1 MNILTNTQISL
12 KYAVSKAAV
21 TYWIKD
27 AIVNKNN
34 LKLHRNDKEKIQI
47 IDNPHNHSEL
57 TRLAEAGKK
66 FRRHTAHSDI
76 TPKPEFYEIFD
87 EGEIVEMVR
96 DLEVNNEINF
106 KFTYKGPGAEGWDDL
121 YNNGVESGTYLT
133 PIKDEKMLENNFELI
148 LQRISDSVKINIID
162 LGPGNSKPL
171 KNFLLKLSD
180 LGRLNSYA
188 AVDISP
194 EMIEISQKNI
204 QEWLPDLPYFSYVCD
219 FETANFNRI
228 LEQQK
233 AKFEYETVNIIFDL
247 GGTLSNQNNP
257 TLVLRN
263 IARGMREGNIFVSTN
278 GLDSNR
284 TRAEFGHLKMNTAV
298 EKVIWIPRMLNL
310 EIEKLEFFSRYDESE
325 DCKSQYFVL
334 DKDYTLTIREL
345 GKNKVLNFYKGQE
358 IVVWKHYMTSP
369 NGLFEYY
376 ESCGLTL
383 VGFNMSNDHRDSLM
397 ICELN
402 DE

>member
-1 MNILTNTQISL
+1 MNTFTNTQVSL
-12 KYAVSKAAV
+12 EYAVSKAAV
-21 TYWIKD
+21 TYWIQD

-34 LKLHRNDKEKIQI
+34 LQLQKNKEKLQI
-47 IDNPHNHSEL
+47 VNNAHNIAEL

-66 FRRHTAHSDI
+66 FRRHTAYADI
-76 TPKPEFYEIFD
+76 KPKAEFYDIFD
-87 EGEIVEMVR
+87 QAEIVEMVR

-106 KFTYKGPGAEGWDDL
+106 KFTYKGNGARLWDEFYNSGVSEGQ
-121 YNNGVESGTYLT
+121 YLT
-133 PIKDEKMLENNFELI
+133 PAKDEKMLENNFELI
-148 LQRISDSVKINIID
+148 LQRVSSSVRVNVID
-162 LGPGNSKPL
+162 LGQGNSKPL
-171 KNFLLKLSD
+171 KNFLLKLSQ
-180 LGRLNSYA
+180 LGRLNSYT

-204 QEWLPDLPYFSYVCD
+204 KEWLPDLPYFSYICD

-228 LEQQK
+228 LEEQK
-233 AKFEYETVNIIFDL
+233 ARFDFETVNIIFDL
-247 GGTLSNQNNP
+247 GRTLSNQNDP
-257 TLVLRN
+257 YLVLSN

-284 TRAEFGHLKMNTAV
+284 TRSEFGFLKMEEAIEQDT
-298 EKVIWIPRMLNL
+298 WIPKMLNFDM
-310 EIEKLEFFSRYDESE
+310 EEVEFFSRYDEKD
-325 DCKSQYFVL
+325 DCKKEYFVL

-345 GKNKVLNFYKGQE
+345 GKDKVLNFYKGQE

-397 ICELN
+397 ICELS
-402 DE
+402 EE

>member
-1 MNILTNTQISL
+1 MNTFTNTQISL

-21 TYWIKD
+21 TYWIQD

-34 LKLHRNDKEKIQI
+34 LQLQKNKERLQI
-47 IDNPHNHSEL
+47 IDNAHNIAEL

-66 FRRHTAHSDI
+66 FRRHTAHADI
-76 TPKPEFYEIFD
+76 KPKPEFYEIFND
-87 EGEIVEMVR
+87 EEIVEMVR

-133 PIKDEKMLENNFELI
+133 PMKDEKMLEDNFQLI
-148 LQRISDSVKINIID
+148 LQRISSSVRVNVID
-162 LGPGNSKPL
+162 LGQGNSKPL
-171 KNFLLKLSD
+171 KNFLLKLSE
-180 LGRLNSYA
+180 LGRLNSYT

-204 QEWLPDLPYFSYVCD
+204 QKWLPDLPYFSYVCD

-228 LEQQK
+228 LEEQK
-233 AKFEYETVNIIFDL
+233 ARFDFETVNIIFDL
-247 GGTLSNQNNP
+247 GGTLSNQNDP
-257 TLVLRN
+257 YLVLTN
-263 IARGMREGNIFVSTN
+263 IARGMRGGNIFVSTN

-284 TRAEFGHLKMNTAV
+284 TRAEFGHLKMDTAV
-298 EKVIWIPRMLNL
+298 EKVVWIPKMLNL
-310 EIEKLEFFSRYDESE
+310 NIENLGFFSRYNDE
-325 DCKSQYFVL
+325 DDYKSQYFVL

-345 GKNKVLNFYKGQE
+345 GKDKVLNFYKGQE

-397 ICELN
+397 ICELS
-402 DE
+402 EE

>member
-1 MNILTNTQISL
+1 MNTFTNTQISL

-21 TYWIKD
+21 TYWIQD

-34 LKLHRNDKEKIQI
+34 LQLQKNKERLQI
-47 IDNPHNHSEL
+47 IDNAHNIAEL

-66 FRRHTAHSDI
+66 FRRHTAHADI
-76 TPKPEFYEIFD
+76 KPKPEFYEIFND
-87 EGEIVEMVR
+87 EEIVEMVR

-133 PIKDEKMLENNFELI
+133 PMKDEKMLEDNFQLI
-148 LQRISDSVKINIID
+148 LQRISSSVRVNVID
-162 LGPGNSKPL
+162 LGQGNSKPL
-171 KNFLLKLSD
+171 KNFLLKLSE
-180 LGRLNSYA
+180 LGRLNSYT

-204 QEWLPDLPYFSYVCD
+204 QKWLPDLPYFSYVCD

-228 LEQQK
+228 LEEQK
-233 AKFEYETVNIIFDL
+233 ARFDFETVNIIFDL
-247 GGTLSNQNNP
+247 GRTLSNQNDP
-257 TLVLRN
+257 YLVLTN
-263 IARGMREGNIFVSTN
+263 IARGMRGGNIFVSTN

-284 TRAEFGHLKMNTAV
+284 TRAEFGHLKMDTAV
-298 EKVIWIPRMLNL
+298 EKVVWIPKMLNL
-310 EIEKLEFFSRYDESE
+310 NIENLGFFSRYNDE
-325 DCKSQYFVL
+325 DDYKSQYFVL

-345 GKNKVLNFYKGQE
+345 GKDKVLNFYKGQE

-397 ICELN
+397 ICELS
-402 DE
+402 EE

>member
-1 MNILTNTQISL
+1 MNIFTNTQISL

-21 TYWIKD
+21 TYWIQD

-34 LKLHRNDKEKIQI
+34 LQLQKNKERLQI
-47 IDNPHNHSEL
+47 IDNAHNIAEL

-66 FRRHTAHSDI
+66 FRRHTARADI
-76 TPKPEFYEIFD
+76 KPKPEFYEIFND
-87 EGEIVEMVR
+87 EEIMEMVR
-96 DLEVNNEINF
+96 DLEVASQINL
-106 KFTYKGPGAEGWDDL
+106 KFAYRGKGAKLWDEF
-121 YNNGVESGTYLT
+121 YNKGVTEGTYMT
-133 PIKDEKMLENNFELI
+133 PSKDQKMLEDTFQLI
-148 LQRISDSVKINIID
+148 LQRVSNSVKINVID

-171 KNFLLKLSD
+171 KNFLLKLSELD
-180 LGRLNSYA
+180 NLNSYT
-188 AVDISP
+188 AVDTSP

-204 QEWLPDLPYFSYVCD
+204 HKWLPDLPYFGYVCD

-228 LEQQK
+228 LEERK
-233 AKFEYETVNIIFDL
+233 ARFDFETVNIVFDL
-247 GGTLSNQNNP
+247 GGTLTNQNDP
-257 TLVLRN
+257 FLVLNNMAKGFRK
-263 IARGMREGNIFVSTN
+263 GNIFISTN
-278 GLDSNR
+278 GIDSTIN
-284 TRAEFGHLKMNTAV
+284 RAEFGFLKVT
-298 EKVIWIPRMLNL
+298 ESLKRKLWIPEILNFDME
-310 EIEKLEFFSRYDESE
+310 EIEFFSRYDESE

-345 GKNKVLNFYKGQE
+345 GKDKVLNFYKGQE

-397 ICELN
+397 ICELS
-402 DE
+402 EE

>member
-1 MNILTNTQISL
+1 MNTFTNTQISL

-21 TYWIKD
+21 TYWIQD

-34 LKLHRNDKEKIQI
+34 LQLQKNKERLQI
-47 IDNPHNHSEL
+47 IDNAHNTAEL
-57 TRLAEAGKK
+57 ARLAEAGKK
-66 FRRHTAHSDI
+66 FRRHTAHAEI
-76 TPKPEFYEIFD
+76 KPKPEFYEIFND
-87 EGEIVEMVR
+87 EEIVKIVR

-106 KFTYKGPGAEGWDDL
+106 KFSYKGNGAKLWDEF
-121 YNNGVESGTYLT
+121 YNSGVKSGVYLT
-133 PIKDEKMLENNFELI
+133 GVKEEKMINYSFDFI
-148 LQRISDSVKINIID
+148 TQRVSSNVKINIID

-171 KNFLLKLSD
+171 KIFLLKLSE
-180 LGRLNSYA
+180 LGRLNSYT

-204 QEWLPDLPYFSYVCD
+204 QKWLPDLPYFSYVCD

-228 LEQQK
+228 LEEQK
-233 AKFEYETVNIIFDL
+233 ARFDFETVNIIFDL
-247 GGTLSNQNNP
+247 GGTLSNQNDP
-257 TLVLRN
+257 YLVLNN

-284 TRAEFGHLKMNTAV
+284 TRAEFGFLKIDESV
-298 EKVIWIPRMLNL
+298 EQDFWIPKVLNFDMK
-310 EIEKLEFFSRYDESE
+310 EVEFANSYDEKN
-325 DCKSQYFVL
+325 DCKIEYFVL

-345 GKNKVLNFYKGQE
+345 GKDKVLNFYKGQE

-397 ICELN
+397 ICELS
-402 DE
+402 EE

>member
-1 MNILTNTQISL
+1 MNTFTNTQISL

-21 TYWIKD
+21 TYWIQD

-34 LKLHRNDKEKIQI
+34 LQLQKNKERLQI
-47 IDNPHNHSEL
+47 IDNAHNTAEL
-57 TRLAEAGKK
+57 ARLAEAGKK
-66 FRRHTAHSDI
+66 FRRHTAHAEI
-76 TPKPEFYEIFD
+76 KPKPEFYEIFND
-87 EGEIVEMVR
+87 EEIVKIVR

-106 KFTYKGPGAEGWDDL
+106 KFSYKGNGAKLWDEF
-121 YNNGVESGTYLT
+121 YNSGVKSGVYLT
-133 PIKDEKMLENNFELI
+133 GVKEEKMINDSFDFI
-148 LQRISDSVKINIID
+148 TQRVSSNVKINIID

-171 KNFLLKLSD
+171 KIFLLKLSE
-180 LGRLNSYA
+180 LGRLNSYT

-204 QEWLPDLPYFSYVCD
+204 QKWLPDLPYFSYVCD

-228 LEQQK
+228 LEEQK
-233 AKFEYETVNIIFDL
+233 ARFDFETVNIIFDL
-247 GGTLSNQNNP
+247 GGTLSNQNDP
-257 TLVLRN
+257 YLVLNN

-278 GLDSNR
+278 RLDSNR
-284 TRAEFGHLKMNTAV
+284 TRAEFGFLKIDESV
-298 EKVIWIPRMLNL
+298 EQDFWIPKVLNFDMK
-310 EIEKLEFFSRYDESE
+310 EVEFANSYDEKN
-325 DCKSQYFVL
+325 DCKIEYFVL

-345 GKNKVLNFYKGQE
+345 GKDKVLNFYKGQE

-397 ICELN
+397 ICELS
-402 DE
+402 EE

>member
-1 MNILTNTQISL
+1 MNTFTNTQISL

-21 TYWIKD
+21 TYWIQD

-34 LKLHRNDKEKIQI
+34 LQLQKNKERLQI
-47 IDNPHNHSEL
+47 IDNAHNIAEL

-66 FRRHTAHSDI
+66 FRRHTAHADI
-76 TPKPEFYEIFD
+76 KPKPEFYEIFND
-87 EGEIVEMVR
+87 EEIVEMVR

-106 KFTYKGPGAEGWDDL
+106 KFSYKGNGAKLWDEF
-121 YNNGVESGTYLT
+121 YNSGVKSGVYLT
-133 PIKDEKMLENNFELI
+133 GVKEEKMINDSFDFI
-148 LQRISDSVKINIID
+148 TQRVSSNVKINIID

-171 KNFLLKLSD
+171 KIFLLKLSE
-180 LGRLNSYA
+180 LGRLNSYT

-204 QEWLPDLPYFSYVCD
+204 QKWLPDLPYFSYVCD

-228 LEQQK
+228 LEEQK
-233 AKFEYETVNIIFDL
+233 ARFDFETVNIIFDL
-247 GGTLSNQNNP
+247 GGTLSNQNDP
-257 TLVLRN
+257 YLVLNN

-284 TRAEFGHLKMNTAV
+284 TRAEFGFLKIDESV
-298 EKVIWIPRMLNL
+298 EQDFWIPKVLNFDMK
-310 EIEKLEFFSRYDESE
+310 EVEFANSYDEKN
-325 DCKSQYFVL
+325 DCKIEYFVL

-345 GKNKVLNFYKGQE
+345 GKDKVLNFYKGQE

-397 ICELN
+397 ICELS
-402 DE
+402 EE

>member
-1 MNILTNTQISL
+1 MNTFTNTQISL

-21 TYWIKD
+21 TYWIQD

-34 LKLHRNDKEKIQI
+34 LQLQKNKERLQI
-47 IDNPHNHSEL
+47 IDNAHNTAEL
-57 TRLAEAGKK
+57 ARLAEAGKK
-66 FRRHTAHSDI
+66 FRRHTAHAEI
-76 TPKPEFYEIFD
+76 KPKPEFYEIFND
-87 EGEIVEMVR
+87 EEIVKIVR

-106 KFTYKGPGAEGWDDL
+106 KFSYKGNGAKLWDEF
-121 YNNGVESGTYLT
+121 YNSGVKSGVYLT
-133 PIKDEKMLENNFELI
+133 GVKEEKMINDSFDFI
-148 LQRISDSVKINIID
+148 TQRVSSNVKINIID

-171 KNFLLKLSD
+171 KIFLLKLSE
-180 LGRLNSYA
+180 LGRLNSYT

-204 QEWLPDLPYFSYVCD
+204 QKWLPDLPYFSYVCD

-228 LEQQK
+228 LEEQK
-233 AKFEYETVNIIFDL
+233 ARFDFETVNIIFDL
-247 GGTLSNQNNP
+247 GGTLSNQNDP
-257 TLVLRN
+257 YLVLNN

-284 TRAEFGHLKMNTAV
+284 TRAEFGFLKIDESV
-298 EKVIWIPRMLNL
+298 EQDFWIPKVLNFDMK
-310 EIEKLEFFSRYDESE
+310 EVEFANSYDEKN
-325 DCKSQYFVL
+325 DCKIEYFVL

-345 GKNKVLNFYKGQE
+345 GKDKVLNFYKGQE

-397 ICELN
+397 ICELS
-402 DE
+402 EE